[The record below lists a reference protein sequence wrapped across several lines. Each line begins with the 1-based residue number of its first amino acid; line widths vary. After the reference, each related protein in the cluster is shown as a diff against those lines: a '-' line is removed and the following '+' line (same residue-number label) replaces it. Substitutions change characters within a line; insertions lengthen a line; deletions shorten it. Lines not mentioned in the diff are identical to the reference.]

1 MRTLDCQRP
10 SARAAL
16 LRPVGR
22 GRGEGEPCSPR
33 APGAKAPFAFGDSA
47 RKATRRGR
55 HGIDGTRPP
64 GRDGARRGGHG
75 GGCPGVRAARGMTAW
90 DATCAAWTTRRRGH
104 QSLRISGGRLLPRE
118 CGRGAEI
125 AGLLGRQTPA
135 PAVQVA
141 GNGRLAAL
149 QYVRQGC
156 AGGPAVVFCALTA
169 FPLVFLAPD
178 ADCSLAS
185 DRGVPVQAP
194 VLLLPSRL
202 GNRELGVFVRSSVLL
217 TGSWTWMAYIL
228 AWEQ

>member
-90 DATCAAWTTRRRGH
+90 DATWAAWTTQRRGH
-104 QSLRISGGRLLPRE
+104 QSLRISGGTLASFLGNASGLSACLESLPDRPSIDRWTT
-118 CGRGAEI
+118 GPADAGA
-125 AGLLGRQTPA
+125 
-135 PAVQVA
+135 
-141 GNGRLAAL
+141 
-149 QYVRQGC
+149 GC
-156 AGGPAVVFCALTA
+156 AG
-169 FPLVFLAPD
+169 
-178 ADCSLAS
+178 
-185 DRGVPVQAP
+185 RGQWQ
-194 VLLLPSRL
+194 
-202 GNRELGVFVRSSVLL
+202 
-217 TGSWTWMAYIL
+217 TGSPLQYGRVRRRPCRRLLRAHRFSFGFSGSGR
-228 AWEQ
+228 